1 MGKVK
6 AKFYCPSCKRF
17 FGEDEISPEI
27 SALLRDSGE
36 QMPVCKNCGET
47 LEYALWRPLDKHY
60 WKFQKEHHKSDV
72 DMEKAE
78 AWLKDLLTGSNFE
91 DYEVHDFEEVLADAV
106 RKVYPH
112 GEPKLS
118 FETYHP
124 PPDNPDEWDFD
135 ACIYVGSKDYGE
147 DFAVRLTCLGGA
159 PFGWGSLQEAM
170 RGLDE
175 FVKRALERREKFL
188 GWVRS
193 QKEG

>member
-1 MGKVK
+1 MGEIK

-17 FGEDEISPEI
+17 FGEDELSSEI

-47 LEYALWRPLDKHY
+47 LEYALWRPLVKHY
-60 WKFQKEHHKSDV
+60 WKLQKEHHKSDV
-72 DMEKAE
+72 DMEKAK
-78 AWLKDLLTGSNFE
+78 AWLKDLLTSPNFE
-91 DYEVHDFEEVLADAV
+91 DYEVHDFEEILANAV
-106 RKVYPH
+106 REVYPH

-124 PPDNPDEWDFD
+124 PPDSPDEWDFD
-135 ACIYVGSKDYGE
+135 AYIYVGPRNYKKM
-147 DFAVRLTCLGGA
+147 FAVRLTHLNKA
-159 PFGWGSLQEAM
+159 PFGWENLQGAL

-175 FVKRALERREKFL
+175 FVREALEHRNEFIA
-188 GWVRS
+188 WVKS